1 MNDGVGQL
9 TETTA
14 STNRRR
20 MWDRNRNMDL
30 TPLQRQRM
38 NTLKP
43 ISQKQNKL
51 GHKRGLTDFCWLF
64 K

>member
-1 MNDGVGQL
+1 MKATNTCNMNDGVGQL

-20 MWDRNRNMDL
+20 MWDRNRKMD
-30 TPLQRQRM
+30 TTTEKENEHAQ
-38 NTLKP
+38 
-43 ISQKQNKL
+43 
-51 GHKRGLTDFCWLF
+51 TDFTTT